1 MKHSFALIL
10 GSLALG
16 SSALPVLAQTP
27 GADPVFSATTL
38 SLAASGEVKTTPDMA
53 TITVGVDAT
62 AASAGQAMSA
72 NAQRMS
78 RVIEALKAAGVAPRD
93 LQTSNLSL
101 SPQTVNEE
109 GRPPRITGYQASN
122 QLTATVR
129 ILSQVGPVADA
140 VVAAG
145 ATNIGQISFGLSD
158 PLAAQNAARVAA
170 VKALQDKAA
179 LYAQASGYHVT
190 RLINLSEG
198 APEEAAQFKFRPMVA
213 MRAAAPTPI
222 ETGDVTVHIDV
233 GGIFELAR

>member
-1 MKHSFALIL
+1 MKPALAPT
-10 GSLALG
+10 LAALLLAA
-16 SSALPVLAQTP
+16 SALPAFAQSP
-27 GADPVFSATTL
+27 GPDPAFSATTL
-38 SLAASGEVKTTPDMA
+38 SLGASGEVKTTPDMA
-53 TITVGVDAT
+53 TITVGVETT
-62 AASAGQAMSA
+62 ASSAGQAMNA

-78 RVIEALKAAGVAPRD
+78 RVIAALKAAGVAARD

-109 GRPPRITGYQASN
+109 GRAPRVTGYQASN
-122 QLTATVR
+122 QLSATVR
-129 ILSQVGPVADA
+129 DLNQIGPVADA

-170 VKALQDKAA
+170 VKALQEKAA
-179 LYAQASGYHVT
+179 LYAQASGYHVA

-198 APEEAAQFKFRPMVA
+198 APEESAQLKFRPMAA
-213 MRAAAPTPI
+213 MRAVAPTPV
-222 ETGDVTVHIDV
+222 ETGELTVHIDV